1 MHFLEYRDM
10 FRAFGPHQ
18 IPMCWKC
25 MNTAQNKYL
34 RHYLHI
40 CSQVI
45 SMYFFYEFSY
55 YTPNN
60 IFGVK
65 SYINYA
71 VLYAKHHFW
80 CQVIPMNFFYIFT
93 YYTPNT
99 IFGVKTYI
107 TYAVLYAKH
116 HFWCQVISKYFST
129 YLLIHLFEV
138 MLFVKYLHYLFLFLM
153 SLLYQLWVMLLYQLC
168 AMSLLERTWAFL
180 DSF

>member
-1 MHFLEYRDM
+1 MHIYIHYC
-10 FRAFGPHQ
+10 FGLHN
-18 IPMCWKC
+18 
-25 MNTAQNKYL
+25 NTL
-34 RHYLHI
+34 

-99 IFGVKTYI
+99 IFGVKSYI

-116 HFWCQVISKYFST
+116 HFWCQVIYKYLST
-129 YLLIHLFEV
+129 YLLTTHQTPILVPSHIYRSSTTRLPP
-138 MLFVKYLHYLFLFLM
+138 FLVSSHNFLT
-153 SLLYQLWVMLLYQLC
+153 V
-168 AMSLLERTWAFL
+168 
-180 DSF
+180 